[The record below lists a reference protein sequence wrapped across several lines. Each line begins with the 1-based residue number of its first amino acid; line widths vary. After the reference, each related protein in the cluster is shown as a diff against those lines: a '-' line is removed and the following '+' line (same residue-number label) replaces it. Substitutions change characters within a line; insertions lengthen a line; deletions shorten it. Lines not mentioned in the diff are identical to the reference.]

1 MTTAMRIWRSRWW
14 REGERRANPSTS
26 ESPAVHFVFDE
37 SRATFDPVA
46 VVARQKRV
54 DRVDSD
60 VNDAVGVTMACFGDE
75 GVLMVA
81 DGFDRVLDLVLEI
94 GLQRLARESKL
105 AADLC

>member
-1 MTTAMRIWRSRWW
+1 
-14 REGERRANPSTS
+14 
-26 ESPAVHFVFDE
+26 
-37 SRATFDPVA
+37 
-46 VVARQKRV
+46 
-54 DRVDSD
+54 VDSD
-60 VNDAVGVTMACFGDE
+60 ANDAVGVTMACFGDE